1 MLKEEL
7 TALKPL
13 QLPLEPPGGSILLR
27 ELVNSPNFTGAPL
40 GAPTTPLLRAMVSA
54 HSYVTMLVH
63 VCRVGQVRLTSC
75 YGKLGDRNKLVSEM
89 LITPTLNEMCLISTS
104 TNDM

>member
-1 MLKEEL
+1 MFFSCRTQSLARESGVLKEGLLMLQEEL

-13 QLPLEPPGGSILLR
+13 QQPLEPPGGSILLR
-27 ELVNSPNFTGAPL
+27 ELVNSPNFTGAAL

-63 VCRVGQVRLTSC
+63 VCRVGQVSFLYSSFLWVC
-75 YGKLGDRNKLVSEM
+75 YCG
-89 LITPTLNEMCLISTS
+89 
-104 TNDM
+104 